1 VILTLLGAFEHL
13 LKGGSMPHRRVE
25 GQEEKFGTEKSALK
39 IFRGKE
45 FAMSGKV
52 STFALAKTKTLWN
65 HKKLIAMKRLCKPHL
80 FILLAMSWPPVF
92 G

>member
-39 IFRGKE
+39 IFRGK
-45 FAMSGKV
+45 
-52 STFALAKTKTLWN
+52 
-65 HKKLIAMKRLCKPHL
+65 
-80 FILLAMSWPPVF
+80 
-92 G
+92 